1 VIKKERKERIQI
13 LKKPKVAEG
22 FGSGE
27 SVYKKMIDRIV
38 RVTVFHRPG
47 MYVKHTHQCQVT
59 GGSWLSVLSEDMS
72 SGVYII

>member
-47 MYVKHTHQCQVT
+47 MLHTHQCQVDL
-59 GGSWLSVLSEDMS
+59 GCLSFLKTCQVGFTS
-72 SGVYII
+72 SKI